1 VRSSI
6 FLSAYAIERACPGP
20 IFPDWSNEIMKSFR
34 LVLAVCLLAAGVF
47 PATQIVNA
55 EEGRGAVFVMTNAA
69 NGNHIESYARSED
82 GSLQWVASLAT
93 GGNGS
98 GGTIDPLHSQGAL
111 RLSPDHHLLFAVNA
125 ASGTVSSFRVNGTQ
139 LALADTVDSG
149 GAFPSALAQAG
160 NVLYVLNAGG
170 NGNVTGFRVN
180 ASGHLQSI
188 PHSTR
193 NLSGPSTSPTSL
205 DFSPNGQF
213 LTVVE
218 SSTNNVDLFRVFPN
232 GTLSDLVA
240 NPTPGASPFAALFA
254 PNGTLIVAGTA
265 NTISS
270 FRVNWN
276 QTIDPI
282 TESLPTDGKAT
293 CWSVITPNG
302 RIIYAINAG
311 TSNIAGYT
319 ISRTG
324 VLTPIGATIVGSNPD
339 GSTNLDT
346 GISEDGKYVYTL
358 NAGTGSV
365 GIFSVQSD
373 GTLLNIGQVTGLP
386 AAAGLNGLAAF

>member
-1 VRSSI
+1 
-6 FLSAYAIERACPGP
+6 
-20 IFPDWSNEIMKSFR
+20 MKSLKLA
-34 LVLAVCLLAAGVF
+34 LVVCLWAAGAF
-47 PATQIVNA
+47 AAARFAKA
-55 EEGRGAVFVMTNAA
+55 EETKGAVFAMTNAA
-69 NGNHIESYARSED
+69 NGNHIETYARNED
-82 GSLQWVASLAT
+82 GSLQWVTEVAT

-98 GGTIDPLHSQGAL
+98 GGTIDPLHSQGSL
-111 RLSPDHHLLFAVNA
+111 RLSQDHRLLFAVNA
-125 ASGTVSSFRVNGTQ
+125 ASGTVSSFRVNGTE
-139 LALADTVDSG
+139 LTLVDTVASG
-149 GAFPSALAQAG
+149 GAFPSAVAQSG
-160 NVLYVLNAGG
+160 SLLYVLNAGG
-170 NGNVTGFRVN
+170 NGSISGFRVN
-180 ASGHLQSI
+180 PNGHLQPI
-188 PHSTR
+188 PNSTR
-193 NLSGPSTSPTSL
+193 SLSGSSVSPTSL

-213 LTVVE
+213 LAVVE
-218 SSTNNVDLFRVFPN
+218 SSANNLDLFRVFPN
-232 GTLSDLVA
+232 GTVSDLVA
-240 NPTPGASPFAALFA
+240 NSLPGTSPFAALFA

-282 TESLPTDGKAT
+282 TQSLPTDGKAT

-311 TSNIAGYT
+311 SSNIAGYT

-324 VLTPIGATIVGSNPD
+324 ALTPLGDTIVGSNPA

-346 GISEDGKYVYTL
+346 AITLDGRFVYTL

-386 AAAGLNGLAAF
+386 ASAGINGLAAF

>member
-1 VRSSI
+1 
-6 FLSAYAIERACPGP
+6 
-20 IFPDWSNEIMKSFR
+20 MKSFR
-34 LVLAVCLLAAGVF
+34 LVVVVCLLVVGAF
-47 PATQIVNA
+47 SATQIAKA
-55 EEGRGAVFVMTNAA
+55 EEGRGAVFVMTNAS
-69 NGNHIESYARSED
+69 NGNHIDSYARNED
-82 GSLQWVASLAT
+82 GSLQWVDSVAT

-98 GGTIDPLHSQGAL
+98 GGTIDPLHSQGSL
-111 RLSPDHHLLFAVNA
+111 RLSEDHHLLFAVNA
-125 ASGTVSSFRVNGTQ
+125 ASGTISSFRVNGTH
-139 LALADTVDSG
+139 LALAETVNSG
-149 GAFPSALAQAG
+149 GAFPSALAQSG
-160 NVLYVLNAGG
+160 SLLYVLNSGG

-180 ASGHLQSI
+180 PNGHLQPI

-193 NLSGPSTSPTSL
+193 NLSGGSTSPTSL

-213 LTVVE
+213 LAVVE
-218 SSTNNVDLFRVFPN
+218 SSSNNVDLFRVFPN

-240 NPTPGASPFAALFA
+240 NSTPGASPFAALFA

-276 QTIDPI
+276 QTITPI
-282 TESLPTDGKAT
+282 TQSLPTDGTAT
-293 CWSVITPNG
+293 CWSIITPNG
-302 RIIYAINAG
+302 RIVYAVSAG

-319 ISRTG
+319 ISHTG
-324 VLTPIGATIVGSNPD
+324 ALTPIAATIVGSNPD

-373 GTLLNIGQVTGLP
+373 GTLLNLGQVTGLP
-386 AAAGLNGLAAF
+386 ASAGLNGLAAF

>member
-1 VRSSI
+1 
-6 FLSAYAIERACPGP
+6 
-20 IFPDWSNEIMKSFR
+20 MKSFKLA
-34 LVLAVCLLAAGVF
+34 LVVCLVAAGVF
-47 PATQIVNA
+47 PATQIAKA

-69 NGNHIESYARSED
+69 DGNHIESYLRNED
-82 GSLQWVASLAT
+82 GSLQWVASVAT

-98 GGTIDPLHSQGAL
+98 GGTIDPLHSQGSL

-125 ASGTVSSFRVNGTQ
+125 ASGTVSSFRVQGTE
-139 LALADTVDSG
+139 LTLADTVNSG
-149 GAFPSALAQAG
+149 GAFPSAVAQTG
-160 NVLYVLNAGG
+160 NLLYVLNSGG
-170 NGNVTGFRVN
+170 NGNITGFRVN
-180 ASGHLQSI
+180 PNGHLQSI
-188 PHSTR
+188 PRSTR
-193 NLSGPSTSPTSL
+193 SLSGPSTSPTSL

-213 LTVVE
+213 LAVVE
-218 SSTNNVDLFRVFPN
+218 SSANNVDLFRVFPN

-240 NPTPGASPFAALFA
+240 NLTPGASPFAALFA

-276 QTIDPI
+276 QTMDPI
-282 TESLPTDGKAT
+282 TQSLPTDGKAT

-324 VLTPIGATIVGSNPD
+324 ELTPIGATIVGSNPD
-339 GSTNLDT
+339 GSTNLDA
-346 GISEDGKYVYTL
+346 GISDEGKYVYTL

-365 GIFSVQSD
+365 GIFSVQGD
-373 GTLLNIGQVTGLP
+373 GTLLNIGQATGL
-386 AAAGLNGLAAF
+386 AASAGLNGLAAF